1 MRHLKDKQIVLG
13 VTGGIAAYKVVQLA
27 RNLAL
32 AGALVDV
39 VMTAEAT
46 KFVTPLTFQALTHRP
61 VYTDLWEMANA
72 TDISHVAL
80 GERADLIVIAPAT
93 AHTLARLAAG
103 FSDDMLTTTVL
114 ATRAPILLAP
124 AMNVTMW
131 ANQATQANLAILQ
144 QRGMLVIPPGEGRMA
159 EPMTGVGRLA
169 EIELIEAEIAATL
182 GRASGPM
189 RGWQVVVTAGGT
201 HEALDPVRFIG
212 NRSSGAMGYALAA
225 AARDAGATVTLIS
238 GPASAAVP
246 GAVTLVQVESAREMH
261 AAVHSAVAQADLL
274 IMAAAVADYTPA
286 TVAEQKIKKTGA
298 GGDQMVLHLGQTVDI
313 LASLRELTGFIKVGF
328 AAETT
333 DIEAYARAKLQRKN
347 LDLIVAN
354 DARTALG
361 AADNAVTVYA
371 ADGAAWPLERQPK
384 PAIAEQILDLII
396 SRWPRP
402 KAQLKQQ

>member
-1 MRHLKDKQIVLG
+1 MRQLTNKRIVLG

-39 VMTAEAT
+39 VMTDEAT

-61 VYTDLWEMANA
+61 VYTNLWELANA

-80 GERADLIVIAPAT
+80 GERADLIVVAPAT

-114 ATRAPILLAP
+114 ASQAPILLAP
-124 AMNVTMW
+124 AMNVNMW
-131 ANQATQANLAILQ
+131 ANQATQANLATLQ
-144 QRGMLVIPPGEGRMA
+144 QRGMLVVPPGEGRMA

-169 EIELIEAEIAATL
+169 EIALIEAEIAATL
-182 GRASGPM
+182 GRVSGPL
-189 RGWQVVVTAGGT
+189 RGWRVVVTAGGT

-225 AARDAGATVTLIS
+225 AARDAGAAVTLIS

-246 GAVTLVQVESAREMH
+246 QAVTLVRVESASEMH
-261 AAVHSAVAQADLL
+261 AAVHQAVAQTDLL
-274 IMAAAVADYTPA
+274 IMAAAVADYMPA
-286 TVAEQKIKKTGA
+286 AVAEQKIKKTGA
-298 GGDQMVLHLGQTVDI
+298 GGDQMVLQLGQTVDI
-313 LASLRELTGFIKVGF
+313 LASLRDLTSFIKVGF
-328 AAETT
+328 AAETN

-371 ADGAAWPLERQPK
+371 ADGSAWPLERQPK
-384 PAIAEQILDLII
+384 PVIAEQILDLII

-402 KAQLKQQ
+402 KTAPE